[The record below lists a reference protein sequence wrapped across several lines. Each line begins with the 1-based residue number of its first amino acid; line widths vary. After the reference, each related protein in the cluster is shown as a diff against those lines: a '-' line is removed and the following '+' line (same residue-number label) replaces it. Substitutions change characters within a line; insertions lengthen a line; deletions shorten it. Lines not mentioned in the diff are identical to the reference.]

1 MLRFREIFFC
11 LIAVFVYSIPY
22 NCSLKR
28 LVCFEDF
35 CFGRDE
41 MNYRSVAA
49 ALFLTGV
56 AGFVLASALRS
67 PLSAVRVPASSSEG
81 EKQKSQRGRL
91 LPGLAWDGS
100 IRLPNQWSLRPAGK
114 QLPLGDFPVNLALHR
129 SGRWL
134 AVLHA
139 GYGTHEIVV
148 VEIQSDVAKVIC
160 RTPVDQAFYGLCFA
174 PDGKTLFASG
184 GEQEVVHVWD
194 FDDGLLAHH
203 RTLPTR
209 SPAERGNKNWRF
221 VPSGLATD
229 ADGKY
234 LFVAGLWGHAVN
246 IVPLDN
252 PDKLRTV
259 KLEKDSYPYTCLAEP
274 GSKRLFVSLWGKS
287 AVAVVDLDGNRS
299 GNGVPAGDRVTAH
312 WPTESHPTEMA
323 LSPDG
328 KTLYV
333 SCANSTRVC
342 VLDVTQNGKMLQTIG
357 CALYPQAPS
366 GNTPSS
372 LCLSPDGQLLFVAN
386 ADANNVAVFQVAKR
400 AQAQPL
406 GFLPVGWYPTSV
418 RFDAKAKR
426 IYVANGKGLTSRANP
441 QGPNLVLG
449 RNDYPS
455 VEQYIGG
462 LFQGTLS
469 LIDLPT
475 PEKMGEYTKQAYA
488 CSPLQAD
495 LTPPGDWPEGNPIPR
510 SLAPRD
516 HKGAGASPIKHC
528 IYIIKENR
536 TYDQVFGDMK
546 EGNGDP
552 NLCLFGEQVTP
563 NHHKLAR
570 QFVLLDNF
578 YVDGEVSAD
587 GHQWSMGAYA
597 TDFVE
602 KVWPLTYRGKPTGS
616 SLKDRDIYPSEG
628 NFDSIARPAGGYL
641 WDRCAEAG
649 ISYRSYGEWIE
660 PGKTLNEPGKAR
672 VKALEGHFD
681 PMFRGWDLN
690 YPDVKRA
697 ERFIEELHRF
707 ERDGGFP
714 SLIILRLPNDHTS
727 GTKAGAPTP
736 RAHVADNDL
745 ALGLVVEAVS
755 KSKFWKETAIFVVED
770 DAQNGPDHVDA
781 HRSVALV
788 ISPYTKHGYVD
799 STMYSTS
806 SMLRTMELILGL
818 KPMSQFDAAARPM
831 YHSFQAKPDLTA
843 YEHVVPAVDLHEKN
857 KATAWGSKISE
868 KFNLAKEDA
877 ADDLLLNEVVWR
889 SVKGADSPMPP
900 PVRAAFVM
908 PRVAPDEDDD

>member
-1 MLRFREIFFC
+1 
-11 LIAVFVYSIPY
+11 
-22 NCSLKR
+22 
-28 LVCFEDF
+28 
-35 CFGRDE
+35 
-41 MNYRSVAA
+41 MNYRSIAA
-49 ALFLTGV
+49 ALFLTGM
-56 AGFVLASALRS
+56 AGFALALASR
-67 PLSAVRVPASSSEG
+67 P
-81 EKQKSQRGRL
+81 SQLAAPSRAERGKEDRRTERRKVT
-91 LPGLAWDGS
+91 LPGLEPGGVV
-100 IRLPNQWSLRPAGK
+100 RLPNQWALRPAGK
-114 QLPLGDFPVNLALHR
+114 QLTLGDFPVNLALHP

-134 AVLHA
+134 ATLHA
-139 GYGTHEIVV
+139 GYGTHEVVIVSLQGNAQK
-148 VEIQSDVAKVIC
+148 IIC
-160 RTPVDQAFYGLCFA
+160 RVAVDQAFYGLCFA

-184 GEQEVVHVWD
+184 GEEEVVHAWD
-194 FDDGLLAHH
+194 FDDGLLAH
-203 RTLPTR
+203 RRPFRMVSGQQT
-209 SPAERGNKNWRF
+209 F
-221 VPSGLATD
+221 VPSGLAIA
-229 ADGKY
+229 ADGKT
-234 LFVAGLWGHAVN
+234 LFAAGLWGHAVN
-246 IVPLDN
+246 IVPLDT
-252 PDKLRTV
+252 PDKCRTV
-259 KLEKDSYPYTCLAEP
+259 KLEKDSFPYACLPEP
-274 GSKRLFVSLWGKS
+274 GGKRLFVSLWGKS
-287 AVAVVDLDGNRS
+287 GVAVLDLES
-299 GNGVPAGDRVTAH
+299 DRVAAV

-323 LSPDG
+323 LTADG
-328 KTLYV
+328 RTLYV

-342 VLDVTQNGKMLQTIG
+342 VLDVAHEGKSLQTIV
-357 CALYPQAPS
+357 CALYPKAPS

-400 AQAQPL
+400 EQAQPL
-406 GFLPVGWYPTSV
+406 GFIPAGWYPTSV
-418 RFDAKAKR
+418 RFDAKDKK
-426 IYVANGKGLTSRANP
+426 IYIANGKGLTSRANP
-441 QGPNLVLG
+441 QGPNPSLG
-449 RNDYPS
+449 RTFPS
-455 VEQYIGG
+455 VEQYIGR
-462 LFQGTLS
+462 LFHGTLS
-469 LIDLPT
+469 ILDMPT
-475 PEKMGEYTKQAYA
+475 PEKMAEYTKQAYA
-488 CSPLQAD
+488 CSPLRAD
-495 LTPPGDWPEGNPIPR
+495 LAPTGDSSQGNPVPKK
-510 SLAPRD
+510 L
-516 HKGAGASPIKHC
+516 GEASPIKHC

-552 NLCLFGEQVTP
+552 NLCLFDEKVTP

-602 KVWPLTYRGKPTGS
+602 KIWPLTYRGKPPGS
-616 SLKDRDIYPSEG
+616 SIKHLDVYPSEG

-649 ISYRSYGEWIE
+649 VSYRSYGEWIH
-660 PGKTLNEPGKAR
+660 PGKTPNDPGKAS

-681 PMFRGWDLN
+681 PQFRGWDLN

-714 SLIILRLPNDHTS
+714 SLTILRLPNDHTS

-736 RAHVADNDL
+736 RAQVADNDL
-745 ALGLVVEAVS
+745 ALGMVVEAVS
-755 KSKFWKETAIFVVED
+755 KSKFWKDTALFVVED

-781 HRSVALV
+781 HRAVALV
-788 ISPYTKHGYVD
+788 ISPYTNHEYVD

-831 YHSFQAKPDLTA
+831 YNSFQAKPDLTA
-843 YEHVVPAVDLHEKN
+843 YEHVVPAVDLQEKN
-857 KATAWGSKISE
+857 KAAAWGSKISE

-889 SVKGADSPMPP
+889 SVKGANSPMPA

-908 PRVAPDEDDD
+908 PRISADEDDD